1 MLSLSVHIQI
11 GRIRLGSTLNMKQS
25 NWPHQTWST
34 LNMKQSFAVGE
45 FVPFRI
51 QSFMNHISS
60 IRVHKAIKL
69 QDYKNMPRARDLASN
84 LATRREALKEMLK
97 SDQSELKFSTNLFR
111 SRRKLTEENS
121 LRRCW
126 SLKLSRFL
134 QVQDQQGLCLR
145 LKNCTRNTV
154 AAGE

>member
-11 GRIRLGSTLNMKQS
+11 GRIRLD
-25 NWPHQTWST
+25 ST
-34 LNMKQSFAVGE
+34 LNMKQSFVVGE

-69 QDYKNMPRARDLASN
+69 QDYKNMQRARDLASN

-111 SRRKLTEENS
+111 SRTKLKEENS
-121 LRRCW
+121 LRRC
-126 SLKLSRFL
+126 
-134 QVQDQQGLCLR
+134 
-145 LKNCTRNTV
+145 
-154 AAGE
+154 

>member
-1 MLSLSVHIQI
+1 MMHSCRGLCKHKLGCIVKPELDMLKTKTELTDSMLSLSVHIQI
-11 GRIRLGSTLNMKQS
+11 GRIRLD
-25 NWPHQTWST
+25 ST

-111 SRRKLTEENS
+111 SRTKLKEENS
-121 LRRCW
+121 LRRC
-126 SLKLSRFL
+126 
-134 QVQDQQGLCLR
+134 
-145 LKNCTRNTV
+145 
-154 AAGE
+154 